1 MEAELETALTGRAI
15 SDYHRIAAAIAFI
28 RKCAHSQPT
37 LEEIAA
43 HVHLSPYHFQRLFS
57 RWAGITPKR
66 FLQVLTLEHAKHL
79 LRESR
84 SLLDVSDSV
93 GLSSSSR
100 LHDHFIQLDA
110 VTPGDFKR
118 GGAGLT
124 IQYAVHA
131 TPFGDTFV
139 ATTERG
145 VCSLAFLDEEGPDI
159 HLDALRQQWPHAT
172 AMRDTAGTRPI
183 IDAMLGREKPGL
195 PLSLYVSGT
204 NFQTNVWRALL
215 QIPMGSVMS
224 YSQLAASMG
233 RPNAAR
239 SVASAIAANPIAFL
253 IPCHRV
259 IRESGKV
266 GEYHWGGQTRKQALL
281 AWETRHRP
289 EETLLSGAK
298 DCDKRC

>member
-1 MEAELETALTGRAI
+1 MKANYETDLTGRAI
-15 SDYHRIAAAIAFI
+15 SDYQRIAAAIAFI
-28 RKCAHSQPT
+28 TKSAHSQPT
-37 LEEIAA
+37 LDEIAA
-43 HVHLSPYHFQRLFS
+43 HVHLSAYHFQRLFT

-66 FLQVLTLEHAKHL
+66 FLQVLTLEHAKSL

-93 GLSSSSR
+93 GLSSGSR
-100 LHDHFIQLDA
+100 LHDHFVQLDA

-145 VCSLAFLDEEGPDI
+145 VCSLAFLDKEGLDV
-159 HLDALRQQWPHAT
+159 HLDVLRQQWPHA
-172 AMRDTAGTRPI
+172 AARRDTASTRPI
-183 IDAMLGREKPGL
+183 IDAMLDHEKPGL

-224 YSQLAASMG
+224 YSQFAASMG
-233 RPNAAR
+233 RPSAAR

-266 GEYHWGGQTRKQALL
+266 GEYHWGGQTRKWAIL
-281 AWETRHRP
+281 AWETAHIP
-289 EETLLSGAK
+289 
-298 DCDKRC
+298 DI